1 MTTKT
6 IWPTSHSLVRPVGRH
21 VKEARAALVRGDA
34 VKAVE
39 ALLAALR
46 AAVDAYV
53 EREAELDL
61 LRAAASKSGMTLEQ
75 LILHAVDTKE
85 VRA

>member
-6 IWPTSHSLVRPVGRH
+6 IWPTSHSLVRPIGRH
-21 VKEARAALVRGDA
+21 VHEAHVALVQGDA
-34 VKAVE
+34 VE
-39 ALLAALR
+39 ALEKLLAALR
-46 AAVDAYV
+46 AAVDAFV